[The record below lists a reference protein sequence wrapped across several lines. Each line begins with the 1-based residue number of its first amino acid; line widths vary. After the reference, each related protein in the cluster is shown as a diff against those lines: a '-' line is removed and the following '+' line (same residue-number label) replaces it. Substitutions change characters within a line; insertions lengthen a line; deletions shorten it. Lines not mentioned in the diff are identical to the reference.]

1 MKKRGPTIL
10 ITGNNQSG
18 KSTLCRIFANYS
30 LRLGWR
36 SILCDIDMSTNEI
49 SPPGCIS
56 AAAIDES
63 LPNDD
68 LVQSSLSFFHGTT
81 NPDKTLE
88 FFLRQV

>member
-1 MKKRGPTIL
+1 MRNEALKSKSIGPTIL

-36 SILCDIDMSTNEI
+36 PILCDIDLNSNEI
-49 SPPGCIS
+49 SPPGCIA

-63 LPNDD
+63 IPNDD
-68 LVQSSLSFFHGTT
+68 LI
-81 NPDKTLE
+81 
-88 FFLRQV
+88 